1 MKIADDYLIRHYDS
15 FSNFFSFIR
24 QKIVFWA
31 NDNLSY
37 CDISFPDM
45 ECGIKIHGVNK
56 VSNITFTKKHE
67 YIYLNVHY
75 DDGFGTLRN
84 RWVKRQISEL
94 GEFGV
99 LLTKELQVLNPHIEI
114 LEELENKIN
123 EKYLGKTIYSMNNQP
138 ETVSEINFSDT
149 CDFYINRRADSEKR
163 KLIDLESYELH
174 ET

>member
-15 FSNFFSFIR
+15 FCDFFTFIR
-24 QKIVFWA
+24 QEIVFWA
-31 NDNLSY
+31 NDNLPY
-37 CDISFPDM
+37 GDISFPDM
-45 ECGIKIHGVNK
+45 EDGIKIHGVNK

-67 YIYLNVHY
+67 SIYLNVHY
-75 DDGFGTLRN
+75 ADGFGTLRN
-84 RWVKRQISEL
+84 QWVKRQISEL

-123 EKYLGKTIYSMNNQP
+123 EKYLGKTIYSMNNRP
-138 ETVSEINFSDT
+138 EIVSEINYSDT
-149 CDFYINRRADSEKR
+149 CDFYINLRADSEKR
-163 KLIDLESYELH
+163 QFIDLEGYKLH